1 MRKITRLLLI
11 TILAFAG
18 AWSSSAQD
26 KNGRNGWQERIKAE
40 KIAYLTDAMDLSP
53 AEAEKF
59 WPLYNRAESE
69 TRQCW
74 KLIME
79 AYKALEASIDAG
91 KDDKE
96 ISALL
101 DKYLEAQE
109 ASSGIERKYTTE
121 YRKILSNDKI
131 ARLYIGEENFRRQQI
146 HKLNKNDNSK
156 TDKR

>member
-26 KNGRNGWQERIKAE
+26 KNGRNGWQERIKSE

-59 WPLYNRAESE
+59 WPVYNRAESE
-69 TRQCW
+69 MRQSW
-74 KLIME
+74 KLIMD
-79 AYKALEASIDAG
+79 AYRALEASVKDS

-101 DKYLEAQE
+101 DKYLDAQE
-109 ASSGIERKYTTE
+109 VADGIDRKYTTE
-121 YRKILSNDKI
+121 YRKKLSTDKI
-131 ARLYIGEENFRRQQI
+131 ARLYIAAENIRRLQI
-146 HKLNKNDNSK
+146 HKLNKNDNK
-156 TDKR
+156 TDKK

>member
-26 KNGRNGWQERIKAE
+26 KNGRNGWQEWIKAE

-59 WPLYNRAESE
+59 WPVYNRAESE
-69 TRQCW
+69 MRQSW
-74 KLIME
+74 KLIMD
-79 AYKALEASIDAG
+79 AYRALEASVKDS

-96 ISALL
+96 ISAL
-101 DKYLEAQE
+101 
-109 ASSGIERKYTTE
+109 
-121 YRKILSNDKI
+121 
-131 ARLYIGEENFRRQQI
+131 
-146 HKLNKNDNSK
+146 
-156 TDKR
+156 

>member
-11 TILAFAG
+11 TILVFAG

-26 KNGRNGWQERIKAE
+26 KNGWQERIKAE

-59 WPLYNRAESE
+59 WPVYNRAESE
-69 TRQCW
+69 MRQSW
-74 KLIME
+74 KLIMD
-79 AYKALEASIDAG
+79 AYRALEASVKDS

-101 DKYLEAQE
+101 DKYLDAQE
-109 ASSGIERKYTTE
+109 VADGIDRKYTTE

-131 ARLYIGEENFRRQQI
+131 ARLYIAEENFRRLQI
-146 HKLNKNDNSK
+146 HKLNKNDNK
-156 TDKR
+156 TDKK

>member
-26 KNGRNGWQERIKAE
+26 RNGRNGWQERIKAE

-59 WPLYNRAESE
+59 WPVYNRAESE
-69 TRQCW
+69 MRQSW
-74 KLIME
+74 RLIMD
-79 AYKALEASIDAG
+79 AYRALEASVKDS

-101 DKYLEAQE
+101 DKYLDAQE
-109 ASSGIERKYTTE
+109 VADGIDRKYTTE

-131 ARLYIGEENFRRQQI
+131 ARLYIAEENFRRLQI
-146 HKLNKNDNSK
+146 HKLNKNDNK
-156 TDKR
+156 TDKK